1 MAMPATNDRRQF
13 ARIEAKWPVTA
24 LVERSEVG
32 VELANLSP
40 LGVLIYSK
48 EPLLSQKQLRLFIK
62 APDHHTLQAEGSV
75 VWSASGAMGENAL
88 GYRAGVRFTHMDD
101 DDRRHLSRFITGMDK
116 PGRWPQSK
124 QLQATN
130 VLAFLSLIVL
140 MGILY
145 FNLNTKMND
154 ISKNVL
160 PRVES
165 ALQKVEERTAPLVTL
180 QEDID
185 MMASIRQETSDARRD
200 IGVVVE
206 KINTVLVPAVEGL
219 HRKVYGQSAAI
230 ERITLSPAAQA
241 GRAGEGAASTWR
253 ATNSEN
259 PPELPSEPQAKSA
272 EIIVDR
278 RLAFLGTS
286 PPETAPKSYRRLK
299 LGADLYAVAEL
310 TALDDAAPSLRQGEQ
325 TARANAK
332 NRLLTLIES
341 RITEILK
348 ELAST
353 TGKELSSVIESLPK
367 QIPERL
373 GTKIAPVVT
382 LSQVARREG
391 REEIQV
397 LLTVKKGDVLPVVE
411 GEVEKEVLASDR
423 FSPEER
429 KEAQSKFKSIL
440 EAESKKPMDVLW
452 KIQ

>member
-24 LVERSEVG
+24 LVEHGEVG
-32 VELANLSP
+32 LELGNLSP
-40 LGVLIYSK
+40 LGVLVYAK
-48 EPLLSQKQLRLFIK
+48 EPLLSEKPLRLFIT
-62 APDHHTLQAEGSV
+62 APDHHTLQVEGSV
-75 VWSASGAMGENAL
+75 VWSARGAAGEQELA
-88 GYRAGVRFTHMDD
+88 YRAGIRFTDMAADD
-101 DDRRHLSRFITGMDK
+101 HRYLIRFLTGMDK

-124 QLQATN
+124 QLQVTG
-130 VLAFLSLIVL
+130 VLAFLLLIVV

-145 FNLNTKMND
+145 FNLNAKMND
-154 ISKNVL
+154 ISTNVL
-160 PRVES
+160 PRVEG

-185 MMASIRQETSDARRD
+185 TIASIRQETGDARRD
-200 IGVVVE
+200 IGLIVE
-206 KINTVLVPAVEGL
+206 KINSILVPAVEGL
-219 HRKVYGQSAAI
+219 HRKVYGQPVTI
-230 ERITLSPAAQA
+230 DRITLSPAA
-241 GRAGEGAASTWR
+241 RAGTAEEGIASRPEAAK
-253 ATNSEN
+253 SES

-272 EIIVDR
+272 EIIVDKG
-278 RLAFLGTS
+278 LTFLGTS
-286 PPETAPKSYRRLK
+286 PPERAPRSYRRLK
-299 LGADLYAVAEL
+299 LGADLYGVAEL
-310 TALDDAAPSLRQGEQ
+310 TALDDAALSLRQGEQ

-341 RITEILK
+341 RIADILK

-353 TGKELSSVIESLPK
+353 TGKEFKSVIESLPK

-382 LSQVARREG
+382 LSQVARRDG

-397 LLTVKKGDVLPVVE
+397 LLTVKKGDVLPLVE
-411 GEVEKEVLASDR
+411 GEVEKEVLASGR

-452 KIQ
+452 KIE

>member
-1 MAMPATNDRRQF
+1 MPATNDRRQF

-40 LGVLIYSK
+40 VGVLIYSK
-48 EPLLSQKQLRLFIK
+48 EPLSSQKDMRLFIT

-75 VWSASGAMGENAL
+75 VWSAGGAMGEHEP
-88 GYRAGVRFTHMDD
+88 GYRNGIRFTHMAEQ
-101 DDRRHLSRFITGMDK
+101 DRRYLTRFISGMDK

-124 QLQATN
+124 QIQVTN
-130 VLAFLSLIVL
+130 LLALLLLVVLI
-140 MGILY
+140 GILY

-154 ISKNVL
+154 ISRNVL
-160 PRVES
+160 PRVET

-185 MMASIRQETSDARRD
+185 VMASIRQETSDARRD
-200 IGVVVE
+200 IGVIVD
-206 KINTVLVPAVEGL
+206 KINSVLVPAVEGL
-219 HRKVYGQSAAI
+219 HRKVYGQPVAL
-230 ERITLSPAAQA
+230 ERITLLPAARTGMA
-241 GRAGEGAASTWR
+241 EEGAE
-253 ATNSEN
+253 ATGAVKTSET
-259 PPELPSEPQAKSA
+259 PPDLLSEPQAKST
-272 EIIVDR
+272 EIIVDKK
-278 RLAFLGTS
+278 LAFLGTS
-286 PPETAPKSYRRLK
+286 PPDTAPRSYRRLK
-299 LGADLYAVAEL
+299 LGTDLYGVAEL
-310 TALDDAAPSLRQGEQ
+310 TALEGAAPSPRQGEQ

-353 TGKELSSVIESLPK
+353 TGKELNSVIESLPK
-367 QIPERL
+367 QIPERI

-382 LSQVARREG
+382 LSQVAQKEG

-397 LLTVKKGDVLPVVE
+397 LLTVKKGDVLPLLE
-411 GEVEKEVLASDR
+411 GEVEKEVLESSR

-452 KIQ
+452 KIQQ

>member
-40 LGVLIYSK
+40 VGVLIYSK
-48 EPLLSQKQLRLFIK
+48 EPLSSQKDMRLFIT

-75 VWSASGAMGENAL
+75 VWSASGAMGEHEP
-88 GYRAGVRFTHMDD
+88 GYRAGIRFTHLAEH
-101 DDRRHLSRFITGMDK
+101 DRLYLTRVISGIDK
-116 PGRWPQSK
+116 PGRWPQST
-124 QLQATN
+124 QIQATN
-130 VLAFLSLIVL
+130 VLAFLVLIVL
-140 MGILY
+140 IGILY
-145 FNLNTKMND
+145 FNLDTKMND

-160 PRVES
+160 PRVET

-185 MMASIRQETSDARRD
+185 VMASIRQEASDARRD
-200 IGVVVE
+200 IGVIVE
-206 KINTVLVPAVEGL
+206 KINSVLMPAVEGL
-219 HRKVYGQSAAI
+219 QRKVYGQPVAL
-230 ERITLSPAAQA
+230 ERIALLPGAQA
-241 GRAGEGAASTWR
+241 GRAGEGAEAAGEVKNR
-253 ATNSEN
+253 EN
-259 PPELPSEPQAKSA
+259 PPDLLSEPQAKST

-278 RLAFLGTS
+278 KLAFLGTS
-286 PPETAPKSYRRLK
+286 PPETTPRSYRRLK
-299 LGADLYAVAEL
+299 LGTDLYGVAEL
-310 TALDDAAPSLRQGEQ
+310 TTLEGAAPSIKQGEQ

-332 NRLLTLIES
+332 TKLLTLIES
-341 RITEILK
+341 RINEILR
-348 ELAST
+348 ELASA
-353 TGKELSSVIESLPK
+353 TGMDFNSVSDSLPK
-367 QIPERL
+367 QIPERI

-382 LSQVARREG
+382 LSQVAQKEG

-397 LLTVKKGDVLPVVE
+397 LLTVKKGDVLPLVE
-411 GEVEKEVLASDR
+411 GEVEKEVLASSR